1 MDGQDG
7 AGNRE
12 NYQLSGFSSVIVL
25 STIICLV
32 MLSNKDRL
40 YVALYARG
48 GKVKMPG
55 GEDAYAHNPLLREMI
70 ADIYFRYHW
79 RLLVGPKKES
89 DTNRGMRY
97 HANERIHG
105 PDQQEWFFEELETT
119 MKTASM
125 LLVRVMVGK
134 FENTAHLVE
143 ILRRVPIWQ
152 GEPGWN
158 CVAWMEE
165 ALKGLAADGKTVGTS
180 VLDWKKV
187 RDTSMSYVRRK
198 KEQHRFDGTRNF
210 SSTEPPTFDMMK
222 NTELTE

>member
-7 AGNRE
+7 AENRE

-48 GKVKMPG
+48 EKVKMPS
-55 GEDAYAHNPLLREMI
+55 GEDAFAHNPPLHGMI
-70 ADIYFRYHW
+70 ADICFRYHW
-79 RLLVGPKKES
+79 GLLVGPKKES
-89 DTNRGMRY
+89 DTSQGMRY
-97 HANERIHG
+97 HANERILG

-134 FENTAHLVE
+134 VENTAHLVE
-143 ILRRVPIWQ
+143 ILR
-152 GEPGWN
+152 
-158 CVAWMEE
+158 
-165 ALKGLAADGKTVGTS
+165 
-180 VLDWKKV
+180 
-187 RDTSMSYVRRK
+187 
-198 KEQHRFDGTRNF
+198 
-210 SSTEPPTFDMMK
+210 
-222 NTELTE
+222 